1 MSDQPQLSVPFVE
14 RDASVLRAATLKR
27 TGLYESRR
35 QRVAQLLAERDVHGM
50 TWRELGAAMGL
61 HHGQISGLLSSM
73 HAAGD
78 VFALRTLRDRCQPYV
93 LCAWRGCFSDD
104 ECIDQPA
111 TTSASRNRRI
121 AKRSREFADLFAL
134 FASEQIAS
142 GRITLND
149 DLLVAYAR
157 LVALLNGADHE

>member
-1 MSDQPQLSVPFVE
+1 MNDQTQLSVPFVE

-27 TGLYESRR
+27 TRLYESRR

-78 VFALRTLRDRCQPYV
+78 LFALRAMRDKCHPYV
-93 LCAWRGCFSDD
+93 LCAWRDRFSDD

-111 TTSASRNRRI
+111 TTSAARNRRI
-121 AKRSREFADLFAL
+121 ATSAREFADLFAD
-134 FASEQIAS
+134 FAAEQIAT
-142 GRITLND
+142 GRLTLSD
-149 DLLVAYAR
+149 DLLLAYAR
-157 LVALLNGADHE
+157 LAARLNGGDYE